1 MKALVYT
8 APRTLELQD
17 LPSPHN
23 GPSDALVQVRASG
36 VCGSD
41 LDGFLGRSRKRIPP
55 LVLGHEFSGEIA
67 QLGNEV
73 PDFRVGDRVAV
84 YPLVVCGQCR
94 YCVSGRE
101 QICPDRKV
109 YGLDFHGG
117 LAEYVAA
124 PGRSLFHLPEPLN
137 FVEGALVEPLANALH
152 VINSVPAIE
161 GATGVIFG
169 GGPIGTMVFWAAK
182 YFGAR
187 GVAVVEVNP
196 HRIVRLRH
204 LGVDF
209 VIDGSHDPV
218 RSLFEWTHGSGADFA
233 VDAVG
238 KPECRANTVRSLSP
252 GGVAVWIGLS
262 GDEAEIDGR
271 AVVTRELEVKGSYA
285 YRRDDFARAISIL
298 AEGKLPVH
306 AFVDERRL
314 ESGQSSFEALA
325 TGKSSVMKL
334 VFSI

>member
-8 APRTLELQD
+8 APRTLEMQD
-17 LPSPHN
+17 LPSPHI
-23 GPSDALVQVRASG
+23 GRGDALVRVRASG

-41 LDGFLGRSRKRIPP
+41 LDGFLGRSKRRIPP

-67 QLGNEV
+67 QLGDEV

-94 YCVSGRE
+94 YCASGRE
-101 QICPDRKV
+101 QICPHRRV
-109 YGLDFHGG
+109 FGLDFHGG
-117 LAEYVAA
+117 LAECVAA
-124 PGRSLFHLPEPLN
+124 PRRSLFLLPEKLN

-152 VINSVPAIE
+152 VINSVPAVQD
-161 GATGVIFG
+161 ATGVIFG
-169 GGPIGTMVFWAAK
+169 GGPIGMMVFWAARH
-182 YFGAR
+182 FGAR
-187 GVAVVEVNP
+187 AVAVVEVNP
-196 HRIVRLRH
+196 HRVARLRQ

-209 VIDGSHDPV
+209 VVDGSQDPV

-238 KPECRANTVRSLSP
+238 KAKCRANTVQSLSP

-262 GDEAEIDGR
+262 SDEAEIDGR
-271 AVVTRELEVKGSYA
+271 TVVTREIEIKGSYA
-285 YRRDDFARAISIL
+285 YSRDDFARAISFL
-298 AEGKLPVH
+298 TEGKLPVCD
-306 AFVDERRL
+306 FVDERQL
-314 ESGQSSFEALA
+314 ESGQSSFEALV
-325 TGKSSVMKL
+325 TGDSSLMKI